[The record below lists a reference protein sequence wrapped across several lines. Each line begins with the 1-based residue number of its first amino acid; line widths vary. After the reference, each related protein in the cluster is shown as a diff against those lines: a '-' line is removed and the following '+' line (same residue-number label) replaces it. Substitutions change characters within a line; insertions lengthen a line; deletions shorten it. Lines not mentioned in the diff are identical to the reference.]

1 VWFLHGKYFF
11 FVMLLVQNILR
22 WIRNKVKVI
31 QEWLIFK
38 SIIELKSFHG
48 LTNFY
53 KRFVN
58 DFSTLATPLTK
69 IIKKFMGFK

>member
-1 VWFLHGKYFF
+1 MENILF
-11 FVMLLVQNILR
+11 FVMLLVQNVLR
-22 WIRNKVKVI
+22 WMRNKVKTI

-53 KRFVN
+53 KRFVK
-58 DFSTLATPLTK
+58 DFSTLATSLTK
-69 IIKKFMGFK
+69 IIKKFRSFK